1 VTPLAKL
8 LEAALFA
15 SAVPVPADALRA
27 IASHADDGE
36 TTLEAALEELRNH
49 YDTDGHGVELIEV
62 AGGWQILTRPEYTEA
77 IERAQLASRPQRL
90 SAAALETLAII
101 AYRQPIG
108 RAEIEEIR
116 GVGAG
121 AILKSLGE
129 RGLIDIVGRVGASP
143 SIWDDAVVPR
153 ALRTATPRGASAR
166 RRAGDRSPGAST
178 GDSDI
183 GCGYQ
188 GQRRRTFAGG
198 LMPDSMRIQRALA
211 RAGIA
216 SRRRAEELVA
226 AGRVRI
232 NGAIAETGQ
241 SVNPARD
248 TITVDGKTIGAPPV
262 LTWIV
267 LNKPTGVL
275 TTRND
280 PGGRRTVF
288 DLVEDVPGLT
298 YVGRLD
304 YMTEGVL
311 LLTTDGDAAHKLT
324 HPSSEIER
332 TYVATVRGEG
342 ADAARA
348 AMKGVELEDGLVMP
362 KDVAARRV
370 GRGIW
375 ELDVTIAEG
384 KTREIRRLC
393 EALGLEVLRL
403 VRTTFGPVKLGS
415 LESGKTR
422 PLTAREKEIISA
434 LTKSGGKVE
443 NSTRGARR
451 ERTRR
456 YSR

>member
-1 VTPLAKL
+1 M
-8 LEAALFA
+8 
-15 SAVPVPADALRA
+15 
-27 IASHADDGE
+27 
-36 TTLEAALEELRNH
+36 
-49 YDTDGHGVELIEV
+49 
-62 AGGWQILTRPEYTEA
+62 
-77 IERAQLASRPQRL
+77 PQ
-90 SAAALETLAII
+90 
-101 AYRQPIG
+101 
-108 RAEIEEIR
+108 
-116 GVGAG
+116 
-121 AILKSLGE
+121 
-129 RGLIDIVGRVGASP
+129 
-143 SIWDDAVVPR
+143 
-153 ALRTATPRGASAR
+153 
-166 RRAGDRSPGAST
+166 
-178 GDSDI
+178 
-183 GCGYQ
+183 
-188 GQRRRTFAGG
+188 
-198 LMPDSMRIQRALA
+198 SMRIQRALA

-232 NGAIAETGQ
+232 NGSVAETGQ
-241 SVNPARD
+241 SVDPSRD
-248 TITVDGKTIGAPPV
+248 TITVDGKAVGAPAA

-275 TTRND
+275 TTRSD
-280 PGGRRTVF
+280 PGKRRTVF

-324 HPSSEIER
+324 HPSHEIER
-332 TYVATVRGEG
+332 SYVATVLGDG

-362 KDVAARRV
+362 KDVSARRI
-370 GRGIW
+370 GRGTW
-375 ELDVTIAEG
+375 ELHITIAEG

-393 EALGLEVLRL
+393 EALGLKVERL
-403 VRTTFGPVKLGS
+403 VRTKFGPVKLGS

-422 PLTAREKEIISA
+422 PLTGREQEIISA
-434 LTKSGGKVE
+434 LTKSGGRSE